1 MHFPAQAN
9 EPAMDICTNQTPM
22 PSQTNRNA
30 RTGRKRKKDVFSGQR
45 TRTGAIFK
53 RLLGLEGRKGEERC
67 FGCTQQPAASD
78 ARAIEKSPSLL
89 FLSRKEKEGVG
100 RKWASLI
107 RPWEE
112 WGKREERK
120 GPFCQRGWM
129 KKGKGVKKYSLAIFG
144 DAQDENAIF
153 CPS

>member
-53 RLLGLEGRKGEERC
+53 RRLGLEGRKREKNDAL
-67 FGCTQQPAASD
+67 AAHN
-78 ARAIEKSPSLL
+78 SLL
-89 FLSRKEKEGVG
+89 PPTHGQSKNPPHYSSFPGRKRKE
-100 RKWASLI
+100 W
-107 RPWEE
+107 
-112 WGKREERK
+112 
-120 GPFCQRGWM
+120 
-129 KKGKGVKKYSLAIFG
+129 
-144 DAQDENAIF
+144 DENG
-153 CPS
+153 PH